1 MQVEELLD
9 QLDDMIEK
17 GWSLPGKRR
26 VVESQALRDIVDD
39 IRLNMPNEIKQ
50 ARGIVADRSE
60 IITSAKREA
69 EEIVKAAEE
78 RARAMIAKEE
88 IVQRARESAHDMLA
102 KSQARCTDMRRAA
115 QDFVNDLMKRA
126 DDELTQ
132 NLTDL
137 RKTRAS
143 LKQNI
148 PTVQANASDAE

>member
-26 VVESQALRDIVDD
+26 VVDNQALHDIVDD

-88 IVQRARESAHDMLA
+88 ITQRARESAHDMLA
-102 KSQARCTDMRRAA
+102 KTQARCTDMRRAA

-137 RKTRAS
+137 RKTRSS
-143 LKQNI
+143 LKQNV
-148 PTVQANASDAE
+148 PTVQANTSDAE